1 MPHEKKENT
10 MNRLRSEN
18 GPIDTIDAAIL
29 KVLVS
34 NARIANSELAR
45 LVGLSAPSTSE
56 RVKRLEETGVIR
68 GYHADIDPAALGLSL
83 AVNIR
88 IRPMPGQLQSLATL
102 LGSLGEIVECHRVT
116 GDDCYVAVAHVSSVG
131 AMEKLIDK
139 IIPYGS
145 TNTSIIQSS
154 PVPRRMPA
162 IVAR

>member
-1 MPHEKKENT
+1 

-18 GPIDTIDAAIL
+18 GPIDTIDATIL

-34 NARIANSELAR
+34 NARIANSEIAR

-56 RVKRLEETGVIR
+56 RVKRLEEAGVIR
-68 GYHADIDPAALGLSL
+68 GYYAEIDPVALGLPL

-88 IRPMPGQLQSLATL
+88 VRPMPGQVQTLAAL
-102 LGSLGEIVECHRVT
+102 LSKLSEIVECHRVT
-116 GDDCYVAVAHVSSVG
+116 GDDCYVALAHVSSVV

-154 PVPRRMPA
+154 PVPRRMPE
-162 IVAR
+162 IKVR